1 MNNNTD
7 NNEIVSLD
15 ADVINE
21 MIESFPRAAKAAWLM
36 SKEFEKEEERFT
48 KEGNNAAAS
57 RCFESQILFLSLCG
71 SLNKAVKT
79 AQEEEIR

>member
-1 MNNNTD
+1 MNNNTN

-21 MIESFPRAAKAAWLM
+21 MIESFTRAAKSAWLM

-57 RCFESQILFLSLCG
+57 LCFESQILFLSLCG

-79 AQEEEIR
+79 AQKEEIR